1 MTGKFSAFRY
11 ILCFLIILIAPSLSS
26 YAQQGFGG
34 YREGEIICKME
45 VGYSINIINST
56 YGTGVKG
63 HQQQTG
69 CFLLSVPE
77 GQDAESLATVIDA
90 RPDVAYCRLNYLLMT
105 PESLQRSQPFLDVEG
120 IGSITLQSAAVNLDL
135 SEAQTLSTGLGVKI
149 AHIDGGVNFLHPLF
163 DSTSAILVSR
173 WDFVDNDSDASD
185 EPGGTGSGH
194 GTFIAGILNLT
205 APGAEI
211 LVYRA
216 LDTGGIG
223 DGFSLASAVLMAVE
237 DSCRVINLSFGMTGI
252 HNALDDALRFAK
264 SSGVN
269 LVAAAG
275 NDSTDSPLV
284 FPFPADRG
292 YCLAVAAL
300 DSLNLK
306 AGFSNFG
313 DKIDLCAPG
322 TAIYSAYLDTNYAW
336 WEGTSFAAPFVSGL
350 AALLISRNQA
360 LLASEVD
367 TVLSQTAVNI
377 DSLNIGYEGLLGHGL
392 IDFLAA
398 LSQTGTTIYG
408 DANGD
413 LLVNILDAIYIISY
427 LYKDGPQPYPLQIA
441 DTNNDGKI
449 TILDTTYLLAY
460 LYKTGPPP
468 VQ

>member
-1 MTGKFSAFRY
+1 MTSKSSVFRY
-11 ILCFLIILIAPSLSS
+11 ILCFLITLISLSLPAFS
-26 YAQQGFGG
+26 QQGFGG

-45 VGYSINIINST
+45 IGFSINIINST

-77 GQDAESLATVIDA
+77 GQDAESLAAVIDA

-120 IGSITLQSAAVNLDL
+120 VGSITLQSAAVNLEI
-135 SEAQTLSTGLGVKI
+135 SAAQTLSTGLGVKI
-149 AHIDGGVNFLHPLF
+149 ALIDGGVNFLHPLF

-173 WDFVDNDSDASD
+173 WDFVDSDSDAS
-185 EPGGTGSGH
+185 EVSGGTGSGH
-194 GTFIAGILNLT
+194 GTFVAGILNLT

-211 LVYRA
+211 MVYRA
-216 LDTGGIG
+216 LDTAGIG

-237 DSCRVINLSFGMTGI
+237 DSCRVINLSFGMAGI
-252 HNALDDALRFAK
+252 HSALDDALRYAK

-284 FPFPADRG
+284 FPFPADRA
-292 YCLAVAAL
+292 YCLAVVAL
-300 DSLNLK
+300 DSFNLK

-313 DKIDLCAPG
+313 DKVDLCAPG
-322 TAIYSAYLDTNYAW
+322 TGIYSAYLDSSYAW

-367 TVLSQTAVNI
+367 TVLSQTAINI
-377 DSLNIGYEGLLGHGL
+377 DSLNVGYEGLLGHGL

-398 LSQTGTTIYG
+398 ISQTGTTIYG

-413 LLVNILDAIYIISY
+413 QVVNILDAIFIISY

-449 TILDTTYLLAY
+449 TILDSTYLLAY

-468 VQ
+468 PQ